1 MVKPNETKF
10 DQNEVLEEASLFKLH
25 YTDQKG
31 VISKISAILASKD
44 INIATM
50 QVTRKGN
57 TSVLVCQIDGVIDK
71 EIMDRILTVHDF
83 KSAEFI
89 K

>member
-1 MVKPNETKF
+1 MLKPKKLGV
-10 DQNEVLEEASLFKLH
+10 DQNEVLEEASLFKLQ

-31 VISKISAILASKD
+31 IISKISTILASKD

-50 QVTRKGN
+50 QVTRNGD
-57 TSVLVCQIDGVIDK
+57 TSVLICQIDGVIDK
-71 EIMDRILTVHDF
+71 EIMDKIQSIHDF
-83 KSAEFI
+83 KSIEFF

>member
-1 MVKPNETKF
+1 MFKANEGESN
-10 DQNEVLEEASLFKLH
+10 QNELLEEASLFKLQ

-31 VISKISAILASKD
+31 VISKISAILATKD

-50 QVTRKGN
+50 QVTRNGD
-57 TSVLVCQIDGVIDK
+57 TSLLMCQIDGVIDK
-71 EIMDRILTVHDF
+71 EIMNQIIAVHDF
-83 KSAEFI
+83 KSIEFI

>member
-1 MVKPNETKF
+1 MFKSNESEIN
-10 DQNEVLEEASLFKLH
+10 QNEVLESSLFKLQ

-31 VISKISAILASKD
+31 VISKISSILASKD

-50 QVTRKGN
+50 QVTRNGD
-57 TSVLVCQIDGVIDK
+57 TSLLICKIDGVIGK
-71 EIMDRILTVHDF
+71 EVMDEIGSVHDF
-83 KSAEFI
+83 KSIEFL

>member
-1 MVKPNETKF
+1 MVKWNNVEF
-10 DQNEVLEEASLFKLH
+10 DQNEDLEEVSLFKLQ

-31 VISKISAILASKD
+31 VISKISALLASRD

-50 QVTRKGN
+50 QVTRKDD
-57 TSVLVCQIDGVIDK
+57 TSTLMCQIDGVINK
-71 EIMDRILTVHDF
+71 EIMNQIISIHDF
-83 KSAEFI
+83 KSIEFI

>member
-1 MVKPNETKF
+1 MVKSNESELN
-10 DQNEVLEEASLFKLH
+10 QNEVLEEASLFKLQFI
-25 YTDQKG
+25 DQKG

-50 QVTRKGN
+50 QVTRNGN
-57 TSVLVCQIDGVIDK
+57 ISTLMCHIDGVIDK
-71 EIMDRILTVHDF
+71 EIMNQITSVHDF
-83 KSAEFI
+83 KSIEFI